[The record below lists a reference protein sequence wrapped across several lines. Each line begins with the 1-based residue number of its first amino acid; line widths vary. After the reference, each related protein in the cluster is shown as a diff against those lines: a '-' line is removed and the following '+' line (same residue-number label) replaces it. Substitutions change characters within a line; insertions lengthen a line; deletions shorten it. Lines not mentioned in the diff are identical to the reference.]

1 MFIQRDPVTV
11 SSRDESNSAPRATP
25 DNAEAV
31 RNELLRQIETS
42 AGELE
47 SQLAAL
53 RYAGSG
59 NHDFLDQG
67 EARLHRLNLLRDQLV
82 GGAKGVAA
90 LRAEIASAVADT
102 RAYTS
107 SVSGIVGIAQ
117 TSPAE
122 QAAQAAL
129 RDASAAAHRT
139 VSDFTR
145 DFYERKIFD
154 PYLKFASVED
164 EEAYRRRE
172 QERQRAI
179 EKAQAENTPEG
190 NLRANT
196 LAIEQLQ
203 DAGAHG
209 ADRSPEFKPRMNKLI
224 ESGGALRSAIA
235 GHPVVTTEQHEQG
248 ALVATAAADPLASVK
263 AKSPETAGVAS
274 VLLAAGLSI
283 PHSDNVGHGVSHQAT
298 RAASPSRVI

>member
-11 SSRDESNSAPRATP
+11 SSRDESESAPRITP

-53 RYAGSG
+53 RHSGSG
-59 NHDFLDQG
+59 NRDFLDQG

-82 GGAKGVAA
+82 GGAKGLPLAVI
-90 LRAEIASAVADT
+90 RAEITSAVASV
-102 RAYTS
+102 REYTAA
-107 SVSGIVGIAQ
+107 GAAA
-117 TSPAE
+117 TS
-122 QAAQAAL
+122 QAATTEQAAL
-129 RDASAAAHRT
+129 RVASSAAHQV
-139 VSDFTR
+139 VSDFSR

-154 PYLKFASVED
+154 PYLKFASAED

-172 QERQRAI
+172 QERQRDI
-179 EKAQAENTPEG
+179 EKAQAANTPEG
-190 NLRANT
+190 NLKANA

-209 ADRSPEFKPRMNKLI
+209 ADRSPEYKPRMDKLMA
-224 ESGGALRSAIA
+224 SHDALRSAIA
-235 GHPVVTTEQHEQG
+235 GDRSVATEQHEP
-248 ALVATAAADPLASVK
+248 ASPATSVAADPLASVK
-263 AKSPETAGVAS
+263 AKSPETTGVAS
-274 VLLAAGLSI
+274 VLLAAGLSV
-283 PHSDNVGHGVSHQAT
+283 PHADNVGHGVTHQAT
-298 RAASPSRVI
+298 RSAPARVI